1 MLRKKKRR
9 DTSVI
14 RVDKKI
20 KPRKNWGNLLK
31 DSGGEGLQ
39 NKVKAN
45 IITLILIFIYSKKNG
60 DDNNY
65 DKKMN
70 NNNNNMNYVFKRR
83 EVMVIKRIQMN
94 GRRRKLVHFLD
105 GCPLFSLH
113 KISDLIC

>member
-70 NNNNNMNYVFKRR
+70 NYNNNMNYVFKRR